1 MHRKL
6 ISILREVA
14 VEVLFGFAFNFCNII
29 SWTDFLTSWVELS
42 QTDRQCRASSILV
55 EEREEAEVSNKA
67 IIQGDQLLPIVRRGA
82 FKLQWCS
89 QCIFFDAE
97 AEARQ
102 WTLGMGRGET
112 EAATPR
118 PSRQGIRRLRPEKN
132 RNTRKTSLRGS
143 HRQQTYSHRI
153 MTPIKTSGS
162 VCFVLY
168 HIIDYGRGQVQL
180 PGAMPVEAEA
190 RLRRK

>member
-6 ISILREVA
+6 ISILREIA
-14 VEVLFGFAFNFCNII
+14 VEVLFVFAFNFCNII

-89 QCIFFDAE
+89 QGIFSTQRPRRGSE
-97 AEARQ
+97 RWE
-102 WTLGMGRGET
+102 WGET

-118 PSRQGIRRLRPEKN
+118 PSRQGIRRLRPEKKQKHKEN
-132 RNTRKTSLRGS
+132 
-143 HRQQTYSHRI
+143 I
-153 MTPIKTSGS
+153 
-162 VCFVLY
+162 F
-168 HIIDYGRGQVQL
+168 
-180 PGAMPVEAEA
+180 A
-190 RLRRK
+190 RFASSTNL

>member
-102 WTLGMGRGET
+102 WTLGM
-112 EAATPR
+112 
-118 PSRQGIRRLRPEKN
+118 RRD
-132 RNTRKTSLRGS
+132 RGS
-143 HRQQTYSHRI
+143 HPEAFKARHT
-153 MTPIKTSGS
+153 KT
-162 VCFVLY
+162 
-168 HIIDYGRGQVQL
+168 
-180 PGAMPVEAEA
+180 EAWKKQKHKENIFA
-190 RLRRK
+190 RFASSTNL